1 MAMRRVFM
9 ASSLAAAGA
18 GILARQLYL
27 CKCVRMAARRK
38 HPEMLAVLEQFRILF
53 KSIRR
58 HYHNVERRAGISGAQ
73 LWALAEVAA
82 NPGVEVGHLA
92 RTLAIHQS
100 TASNLLRR
108 LQTQKLVSRQREGK
122 DQRAVQ
128 LFATGKGLRV
138 LKGAPKPLIGVLQQ
152 ALSDLPRGSLQA
164 LHSQLGK
171 VISAMKAK
179 DLQARAIPLSL
190 IE

>member
-1 MAMRRVFM
+1 MTAH
-9 ASSLAAAGA
+9 
-18 GILARQLYL
+18 
-27 CKCVRMAARRK
+27 RK
-38 HPEMLAVLEQFRILF
+38 PPEMLAVLGQFRILF

-58 HYHNVERRAGISGAQ
+58 HYHHVERQAGISGAQ

-82 NPGVEVGHLA
+82 NPGVEVGKLA
-92 RTLAIHQS
+92 KTLAIHQS

-108 LQTQKLVSRQREGK
+108 LQTRKLVSRKREGR

-128 LFATGKGLRV
+128 LFATGKGLRM
-138 LKGAPKPLIGVLQQ
+138 LKGAPRPLIGVLQQ
-152 ALSDLPRGSLQA
+152 ALSDLPSASLQV
-164 LHSQLGK
+164 LHHHLGK
-171 VISAMKAK
+171 VISAMRAK

>member
-1 MAMRRVFM
+1 
-9 ASSLAAAGA
+9 
-18 GILARQLYL
+18 
-27 CKCVRMAARRK
+27 MAARRK
-38 HPEMLAVLEQFRILF
+38 HPEMLAVLEQFRVLF
-53 KSIRR
+53 KSVRR
-58 HYHNVERRAGISGAQ
+58 HYHSVERRAGISGAQ

-82 NPGVEVGHLA
+82 SPGVEVSRLA

-108 LQTQKLVSRQREGK
+108 LQTQKLVSRKRGGK
-122 DQRAVQ
+122 DQRTVQ
-128 LFATGKGLRV
+128 LFVTGKGVRV

-152 ALSDLPRGSLQA
+152 ALSDLPRGSLQV
-164 LHSQLGK
+164 LHSHLGK
-171 VISAMKAK
+171 VISLLKAK

>member
-1 MAMRRVFM
+1 VRV
-9 ASSLAAAGA
+9 
-18 GILARQLYL
+18 
-27 CKCVRMAARRK
+27 AARRK

-152 ALSDLPRGSLQA
+152 ALSDLPRGSLRV
-164 LHSQLGK
+164 LHSHLGK
-171 VISAMKAK
+171 VIFAMKAK

>member
-1 MAMRRVFM
+1 
-9 ASSLAAAGA
+9 
-18 GILARQLYL
+18 
-27 CKCVRMAARRK
+27 MAARRK

-82 NPGVEVGHLA
+82 DPGVKVGQLA

-108 LQTQKLVSRQREGK
+108 LEMLNLIIRRRPGK
-122 DQRAVQ
+122 DQRTVQ
-128 LFATGKGLRV
+128 LFVTGKGLRL
-138 LKGAPKPLIGVLQQ
+138 LKGAPKPLIGLLQQ
-152 ALSDLPRGSLQA
+152 ALADLPQASLDA
-164 LHSQLGK
+164 LHIHLGK
-171 VISAMKAK
+171 VISLLKAK

-190 IE
+190 IK